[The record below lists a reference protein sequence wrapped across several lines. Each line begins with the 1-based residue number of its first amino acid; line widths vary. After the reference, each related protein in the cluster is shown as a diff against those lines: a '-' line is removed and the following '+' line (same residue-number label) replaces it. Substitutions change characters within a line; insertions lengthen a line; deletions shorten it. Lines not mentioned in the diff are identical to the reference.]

1 MASPVIIPLLN
12 PNEPQALLSGL
23 YISEGQQVSAGDTL
37 CSLETTK
44 STAELQAEQAGFVAG
59 LSFQQGATVNAGD
72 RLCFIAPAAD
82 WQPEGIDQAGT
93 ADPLDS
99 QFPGGL
105 RITQPALALVRQYDI
120 DPASLPVDTLITAD
134 LVRSLIKAP
143 GVEGEPTG
151 ALPPDPSAVLVY
163 GAGGHGKSVIDLLMA
178 LNTYRIVGI
187 IDDGVTPGEQVMGLP
202 VLGGHEAL
210 AGLRESGVGYSIN
223 AVGGIGNIAMRI
235 RVFQYLLVQGFECLT
250 LVHPA
255 AFVEP
260 SAVLADG
267 VQVFPHAYIGSEAQV
282 GFGGIVNT
290 AAVVSHDCALGDYSN
305 ISPGA
310 MLAGGVRVGE
320 GVLVG
325 MGATVNLNV
334 SIGDGARIGNS
345 AVVKSDVP
353 GGGVVKAGSVWP
365 E

>member
-23 YISEGQQVSAGDTL
+23 YILEGQQVSAGDTL

-44 STAELQAEQAGFVAG
+44 STAELQAEQAGFIAG
-59 LSFQQGATVNAGD
+59 LSFEQGATVNAGD
-72 RLCFIAPAAD
+72 RLCFIAPAPD
-82 WQPEGIDQAGT
+82 WQPEGVDQAST
-93 ADPLDS
+93 ADSLDS
-99 QFPGGL
+99 WVSRGL
-105 RITQPALALVRQYDI
+105 RITQPALALIRQHEI
-120 DPASLPVDTLITAD
+120 DPASLPADTLITAD
-134 LVRSLIKAP
+134 FVRSLIKSP
-143 GVEGEPTG
+143 GFEGGPTG
-151 ALPPDPSAVLVY
+151 KLPLDPSAVLVY
-163 GAGGHGKSVIDLLMA
+163 GAGGHGKSVIDLLRA
-178 LNTYRIVGI
+178 LNTHHIVGI
-187 IDDGVTPGEQVMGLP
+187 IDDGITPGEQVMGLP
-202 VLGGHEAL
+202 VLGGHESL

-223 AVGGIGNIAMRI
+223 AVGGIGNITMRI
-235 RVFQYLLVQGFECLT
+235 RVFQFLLARGFECLT
-250 LVHPA
+250 IVHPSA
-255 AFVEP
+255 LVEP
-260 SAVLADG
+260 SAELADG

-290 AAVVSHDCALGDYSN
+290 GAVVSHDCALGDYAN

-353 GGGVVKAGSVWP
+353 GGAVVKAGTIWP